1 MEEFENSFRK
11 FLTLPLLPEGMVI
24 QTQKSVPVSLH
35 GLSMSFMTIPH
46 QISLRSSYIPWDLP
60 ILRVELSSWPRIL
73 EPGWGT
79 GPAVVSRKKHLNDP
93 VSSFPVLHTFDVYRG
108 SFWKWKTCGWV
119 TR

>member
-46 QISLRSSYIPWDLP
+46 QISLRSSHIPWD
-60 ILRVELSSWPRIL
+60 
-73 EPGWGT
+73 
-79 GPAVVSRKKHLNDP
+79 
-93 VSSFPVLHTFDVYRG
+93 
-108 SFWKWKTCGWV
+108 
-119 TR
+119 